1 MNFHRNKRSYS
12 RVEINLIPMIDVL
25 LVLLI
30 FFVVST
36 TFTHESGIN
45 INLPEAK
52 SEAAATDENVITLLI
67 DKEGH
72 YYIATRDNASGEL
85 VNEKISSL
93 RKELIQAMGNAP
105 QTPFVI
111 SADGKTPH
119 QAVIRAL
126 DIASQVGF
134 KHIAFATKEPE
145 VSP

>member
-1 MNFHRNKRSYS
+1 MNFHRSKHS
-12 RVEINLIPMIDVL
+12 RTQVEINLIPMIDVL

-36 TFTHESGIN
+36 TFTHDTNIK

-52 SEAAATDENVITLLI
+52 GEQASVEENVITLLI
-67 DKEGH
+67 DKTGN
-72 YYIATRDNASGEL
+72 YYIATHDNSSGEL
-85 VNEKISSL
+85 VNEKITSL
-93 RKELIQAMGNAP
+93 REELTRVMGNAP

>member
-1 MNFHRNKRSYS
+1 MNFQRSKRNRS
-12 RVEINLIPMIDVL
+12 RVEINLIPLIDIL

-36 TFTHESGIN
+36 TFTHDNGIN

-52 SEAAATDENVITLLI
+52 GEPSTADENVITLLI

-72 YYIATRDNASGEL
+72 YYIATHDNPSGEL
-85 VNEKISSL
+85 INEKSSSL
-93 RKELIQAMGNAP
+93 RQELTRIMGNAP

-134 KHIAFATKEPE
+134 KHIAFATKESE
-145 VSP
+145 IAR